1 VHGDIDVADIMPNFL
16 PVQKSDLLARGW
28 DSLDIIIV
36 SGDAYIDHPSFG
48 APLIARFL
56 EAQGFKVGIIPQ
68 PDWNNADDFLKMGQ
82 PNLFWG
88 VSAGNIDSMVN
99 HYTAQRKPRSTDAYS
114 PAADSGRRPDRATIV
129 YTNAIKQISKNV
141 PIVIG
146 GIEASLRRIP
156 HYDYWQNKVRNTILF
171 DSKADILVYGMAERA
186 IAKIAS
192 RLKENSGSKLANYH
206 EIMKDIEGTVVISNN
221 SPHEDVVELPEYH
234 KKFSKADFKKMS
246 DLFYKDQSQNT
257 LCQKF
262 NDRYLIHH
270 PPAEPLTTKE
280 LDNLYDLNFTKLPH
294 PMYKDKLIPAYEQIK
309 MSITSHRGCFGGCS
323 FCSIGMHQTKKIR
336 SRSIDSIIDE
346 IKKLTKHKEFKG
358 TVTDIGGPS
367 ANMYQMYCK
376 LRKEV
381 ECTRRSCLF
390 PDICRYLNTDQ
401 TKLKKMMSKVS
412 AIESVKHVFV
422 SSGIRFDLALLDEEY
437 IHLLAKYHT
446 SGILK
451 VAPEHYDKEVLHLMN
466 KPSFEVFEHF
476 VNRYYQYCRKSSKKQ
491 YVLPYIIV
499 GHPGCGI
506 RETVELAVYLKN
518 NDIKVE
524 QIQEFTPT
532 PMTVSTLMYYVH
544 EDMSG
549 NKIHVPNGREVR
561 LQKALIQWFKP
572 KNKKLVL
579 EALRKI
585 RRMDLVS
592 FFYPGKKRF
601 D

>member
-1 VHGDIDVADIMPNFL
+1 MHGDIDVASIMPNFL

-68 PDWNNADDFLKMGQ
+68 PDCNNADDFLKLGQ

-99 HYTAQRKPRSTDAYS
+99 HYTAQRKPRSADAYS
-114 PAADSGRRPDRATIV
+114 PAADSERRPDRATIV

-146 GIEASLRRIP
+146 GIEVSLRRIP
-156 HYDYWQNKVRNTILF
+156 HYDYWQNKVRNSILF

-192 RLKENSGSKLANYH
+192 RLKENIGSKISNYH
-206 EIMKDIEGTVVISNN
+206 EIMRDIEGTVVISNN
-221 SPHEDVVELPEYH
+221 PPHEDVVELPEYH

-246 DLFYKDQSQNT
+246 DLFYKYQSQYT
-257 LCQKF
+257 LYQKF

-280 LDNLYDLNFTKLPH
+280 LDNLYDLNFSKLPH
-294 PMYKDKLIPAYEQIK
+294 PMYKDKPIPAYEQIK

-346 IKKLTKHKEFKG
+346 IKILTKHKEFKG

-376 LRKEV
+376 LHKEV
-381 ECTRRSCLF
+381 ECNRRSCLF

-401 TKLKKMMSKVS
+401 TKLKKMMRKVS

-451 VAPEHYDKEVLHLMN
+451 VAPEHYDKEVLNLMN

-506 RETVELAVYLKN
+506 RETVQLAVYLKN

-532 PMTVSTLMYYVH
+532 PMTVSTFMYYVQ

-561 LQKALIQWFKP
+561 LQKALVQWFKP

-585 RRMDLVS
+585 RRMDLVT
-592 FFYPGKKRF
+592 FFYSGKKKI
-601 D
+601 